1 MLPHDDPRPQLP
13 AADTTAVTF
22 RYRVGGLGVV
32 SDIELPEFEP
42 ETGMSPAIDVS
53 IVDGVARGVA
63 RREGGNARSADG
75 QRVHVVVE
83 GVVAML
89 VAHGRTVTVWPAA
102 GASPGDVSLQVA
114 NTAMALVWMQRGVLV
129 LHGAVVDINRHGVV
143 FVGHSGQGKSTLA
156 AACARVGHT
165 VCSDDL
171 AAIGTGPDGAFV
183 RTTARVVRAAQGVEP
198 PAPAART
205 WQADGK
211 TAWRLAHAPET
222 ETTPLALIAV
232 IGEGDR
238 IACERVARPA
248 AVPLLM
254 AHLFCGPALA
264 SGPLATHFARLA
276 AIVATVPVCRLVR
289 PLDLERLPEVVAT
302 IERRLLSR

>member
-1 MLPHDDPRPQLP
+1 M
-13 AADTTAVTF
+13 AVTF

-42 ETGMSPAIDVS
+42 ETGRAPAADVS

-63 RREGGNARSADG
+63 RRDGGNARSADG

-83 GVVAML
+83 GVAAML

-102 GASPGDVSLQVA
+102 GASPGDVSLQIA

-129 LHGAVVDINRHGVV
+129 LHGAVVDINGQGVV

-156 AACARVGHT
+156 AAFARAGHA

-171 AAIGTGPDGAFV
+171 APVGTGPHGAVV
-183 RTTARVVRAAQGVEP
+183 RTTARVVRAAHGLEP
-198 PAPAART
+198 PAQTART

-211 TAWRLAHAPET
+211 TAWRLAHAPDT

-232 IGEGDR
+232 IGEG
-238 IACERVARPA
+238 ACIECETVPRPA

-264 SGPLATHFARLA
+264 DDPLVTHFAMVA

-289 PLDLERLPEVVAT
+289 PLDLERLPDVVAT
-302 IERRLLSR
+302 IERHLLSR